1 MSRAD
6 STPRLA
12 PINPEDWDS
21 AIAAVS
27 GPAMVVGGPG
37 TGKTEFLVR
46 RAVHLLEHDDVRPED
61 IIILGFSRRGVAE
74 LRSRVREAL
83 TGSLGAL
90 DVATFH
96 SYAARLLEQQP
107 TTAGWQENP
116 QILTGPE
123 QVELVQG
130 LLATE
135 DRSSWS
141 PAFADLLQT
150 RTFAREV
157 TEFILRGAEQLR
169 TPASIAQME
178 RADWRGLPDFLTR
191 YADTLRSSGRIDYGT
206 LIATAVDLVA
216 AADEPTVARPRSVLV
231 DEYQD
236 TTTSQVRLLQAL
248 QSAGYEILVAADPY
262 QSIYSFRGASL
273 ENVKS
278 FEDDFGGAR
287 PASRLLLTTSFRT
300 PAAILEASVGVTTGD
315 LPGATGAV
323 KPAPGQG
330 VVEAYLFDQ
339 QVEEAEWIAAETQRL
354 HLTEGVPYSRIGVFV
369 RSKRRLLADLSRS
382 LERRHIPHDLPGS
395 RLTDQPAVRFVL
407 DLAVAAS
414 RCDGPSAADQAMRRI
429 LLGSRV
435 GLTIGAYRSLQ
446 RRTAALDSWSAAIRQ
461 ELPGWSAMADLLD
474 DPAWA
479 QEVPA
484 AQGLWRV
491 WTEFPGIEQMVADG
505 SAGEERAAWRSFAQ
519 VLARWEDRNPAGT
532 LLDYRRLAES
542 EEFEAQP
549 LLSYRRLPGDRL
561 SLTTLH
567 QAKGLELD
575 VVFIADA
582 VDGVFPDLRTRDS
595 LLGVRHL
602 LPHVPADTA
611 SYRTFRLQEESRLAY
626 TAMTRARR
634 RVVWTATQR
643 GLDDG
648 PGRPSRFFTR
658 IAELIGVDP
667 ARPSGGISFD
677 PTQRGGRPPVT
688 AGEAEAAL
696 RRVLLDVDSPAPR
709 RLAALTALAEGSTW
723 GLRDPLEFHGVAE
736 RGSNRGLIGADHRL
750 SPSQAQSYEDC
761 PRRYVLERR
770 LRIGSD
776 RSVYATFGTLIHE
789 VLEAAERA
797 AIDAGVEHSS
807 LEDAQR
813 ELDRLFDPAEFGGS
827 PFAEAWR
834 ERAGR
839 GLTKLYENWPTPRRP
854 AALLEHQL
862 ETVIDGT
869 HWTGRADRIDCGP
882 AGLTVVDYK
891 TSTQA
896 PNVAEAAVSLQLGY
910 YVLAASRDD
919 AIRRL
924 GTVAGAEFWYPMTRT
939 KSVTTRGFDMEKL
952 DEVEARLAAV
962 ADGIRDEQWEPRP
975 GTHCDRCSLQSLCPA
990 WAEGGPDFS

>member
-1 MSRAD
+1 MSREG
-6 STPRLA
+6 STPRLI
-12 PINPEDWDS
+12 PIEPDAWDS

-27 GPAMVVGGPG
+27 GPTMVVGGPG

-46 RAVHLLEHDDVRPED
+46 RAVHLLENNNVRPED
-61 IIILGFSRRGVAE
+61 IVILGFSRRGVAE
-74 LRSRVREAL
+74 VRNRIGEAL
-83 TGSLGAL
+83 TRSVGAL

-107 TTAGWQENP
+107 TAAGWAENP

-123 QVELVQG
+123 QVALLQT
-130 LLATE
+130 LLAAE
-135 DRSSWS
+135 DASRWS
-141 PAFADLLQT
+141 PAFADLLET
-150 RTFAREV
+150 HTFAREV
-157 TEFILRGAEQLR
+157 TEFVLRAAEQLQ
-169 TPASIAQME
+169 TPGDIAEMG
-178 RADWRGLPDFLTR
+178 RADWRGLPEFLAR
-191 YADTLRSSGRIDYGT
+191 YGNSLRSSGRIDYGT

-216 AADEPTVARPRSVLV
+216 NRADRGAQRLRFVLV

-236 TTTSQVRLLQAL
+236 TTTAQVRLLQAL
-248 QSAGYEILVAADPY
+248 QVAGYEVLVAADPY

-273 ENVKS
+273 ENVES
-278 FEDDFGGAR
+278 FETDFGGDS

-323 KPAPGQG
+323 VPASGQG

-339 QVEEAEWIAAETQRL
+339 QVEEAEWIAAESQRL

-407 DLAVAAS
+407 DLALAAS
-414 RCDGPSAADQAMRRI
+414 QCDGPGAVDKAMRRI

-435 GLTIGAYRSLQ
+435 GLTIGAYRSVQ
-446 RRTAALDSWSAAIRQ
+446 RRVISLRSWSAAIRE
-461 ELPGWSAMADLLD
+461 ELPEWSAMADLLD
-474 DPAWA
+474 DSTWA
-479 QEVPA
+479 EEIPA
-484 AQGLWRV
+484 AQGLWRI
-491 WTEFPGIEQMVADG
+491 WTEFPGIERMVADPA
-505 SAGEERAAWRSFAQ
+505 AGEERAAWRSFAQ
-519 VLARWEDRNPAGT
+519 VLTRWEDRNPAGT
-532 LLDYRRLAES
+532 LLDYRRLADS

-561 SLTTLH
+561 TLTTLH

-602 LPHVPADTA
+602 LPHVPTDTVA
-611 SYRTFRLQEESRLAY
+611 YRTFRLQEESRLAY

-634 RVVWTATQR
+634 RVVWTATER

-648 PGRPSRFFTR
+648 PGRPSRFFR
-658 IAELIGVDP
+658 RVADLINVNP
-667 ARPSGGISFD
+667 ARPSGAISVD
-677 PTQRGGRPPVT
+677 PTQGDGRPPVT

-696 RRVLLDVDSPAPR
+696 RRMLLDVSAPAPR
-709 RLAALTALAEGSTW
+709 RLAALTALAEGPRW
-723 GLRDPLEFHGVAE
+723 GLRHPLEFHGVPE
-736 RGSNRGLIGADHRL
+736 RGSNRGLIGAGHRL
-750 SPSQAQSYEDC
+750 SPSQAQGYEDC

-770 LRIGSD
+770 LKIGSD
-776 RSVYATFGTLIHE
+776 RSVYATFGSLIHD

-797 AIDAGVEHSS
+797 AIDAGDEHST

-813 ELDRLFDPAEFGGS
+813 ELDRLFDPDEFGGS

-834 ERAGR
+834 DRAGR
-839 GLTKLYENWPTPRRP
+839 GLMKLYENWPAPRR
-854 AALLEHQL
+854 AAHLLEHRL
-862 ETVIDGT
+862 ETVIDGVR
-869 HWTGRADRIDCGP
+869 WTGRADRIDRGP

-891 TSTQA
+891 TSTR
-896 PNVAEAAVSLQLGY
+896 VLTGEEAATSLQLGY

-919 AIRRL
+919 TIRQV
-924 GTVAGAEFWYPMTRT
+924 GPVAGAEFWYPMTST
-939 KSVTTRGFDMEKL
+939 KSVATRTFDMTKL
-952 DEVEARLAAV
+952 GEVETRLTVV
-962 ADGIRDEQWEPRP
+962 ANDIRNEEWAPQP
-975 GTHCDRCSLQSLCPA
+975 GTHCDRCSLRSLCPV